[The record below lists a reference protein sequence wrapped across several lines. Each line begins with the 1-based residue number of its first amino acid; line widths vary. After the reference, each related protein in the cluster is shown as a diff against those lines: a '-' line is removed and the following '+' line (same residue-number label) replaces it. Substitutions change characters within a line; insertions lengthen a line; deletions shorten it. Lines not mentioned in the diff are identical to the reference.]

1 MSIPILSREDVVYKK
16 EEDPINTELGL
27 SESIAEDDKATE
39 EDDKATEEDG
49 SQKAEESQETVVNGG
64 EKVDDIRRKIIDFI
78 KSQGY
83 AYAEGE
89 REFDD
94 ETNDMFTKGGTLV
107 ELAITIGIDN
117 KVIKEIVEEAN

>member
-1 MSIPILSREDVVYKK
+1 MCEEDERRCKMSIPILNKENVVHTKED
-16 EEDPINTELGL
+16 DPVNTETGL
-27 SESIAEDDKATE
+27 SESIDAEDKKIDE
-39 EDDKATEEDG
+39 EG
-49 SQKAEESQETVVNGG
+49 I
-64 EKVDDIRRKIIDFI
+64 DDIRRKIVDFI

-94 ETNDMFTKGGTLV
+94 ETNDIFTKGGTLV

-117 KVIKEIVEEAN
+117 EVIKQIVEETA

>member
-1 MSIPILSREDVVYKK
+1 MSIPILNKEDVAYTK
-16 EEDPINTELGL
+16 EDDLANTEIGL
-27 SESIAEDDKATE
+27 SESIGTDDKRI
-39 EDDKATEEDG
+39 D
-49 SQKAEESQETVVNGG
+49 EESI
-64 EKVDDIRRKIIDFI
+64 DDIRRKIVDFI

-94 ETNDMFTKGGTLV
+94 ETNDIFTKGSTLV

-117 KVIKEIVEEAN
+117 EVIKQIVEETKGE